1 MQRIDM
7 TQISISQLQRNLHRL
22 DGLGIAEIVD
32 KKRNKVKGYFIDS
45 QYAGYVEEMSQKI
58 EDSGQKKHPKSA
70 AGILKQYADPSKI
83 PLEKDAW
90 RRHVVEKYT
99 QKMADDRA

>member
-1 MQRIDM
+1 MQRLDM

-45 QYAGYVEEMSQKI
+45 QYAEYVEEVSQKI
-58 EDSGQKKHPKSA
+58 EDAGQKPKQSLR
-70 AGILKQYADPSKI
+70 GILHQYADPSKI
-83 PLEKDAW
+83 PLEKGAW
-90 RRHVVEKYT
+90 RRHVIEKYRNEHHD
-99 QKMADDRA
+99 AD

>member
-32 KKRNKVKGYFIDS
+32 KKRNKVK
-45 QYAGYVEEMSQKI
+45 
-58 EDSGQKKHPKSA
+58 
-70 AGILKQYADPSKI
+70 
-83 PLEKDAW
+83 
-90 RRHVVEKYT
+90 
-99 QKMADDRA
+99 